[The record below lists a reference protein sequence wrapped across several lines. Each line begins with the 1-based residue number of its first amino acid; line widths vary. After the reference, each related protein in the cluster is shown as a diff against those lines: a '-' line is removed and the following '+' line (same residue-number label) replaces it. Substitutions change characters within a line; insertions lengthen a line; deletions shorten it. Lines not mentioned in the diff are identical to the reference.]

1 MDIIILLID
10 ATARKACLD
19 EISGLEI
26 RLLSLWNDYELDIK
40 IEQTNILSGNSTN
53 RKYSDDSLTL
63 AILHFSSAA
72 MLLSHAL
79 EPLGNPPKIPFRL
92 VDASKL
98 ALECIK
104 YLETRAIGCAYLR
117 MMLPLFLIMAKSASK
132 SQRQQAFNTLESWKS
147 KGIMP
152 GLCMLAENSAAK
164 QYS

>member
-19 EISGLEI
+19 EISALEI
-26 RLLSLWNDYELDIK
+26 RLLSLWNDYEMDIK

-92 VDASKL
+92 VDASK
-98 ALECIK
+98 
-104 YLETRAIGCAYLR
+104 
-117 MMLPLFLIMAKSASK
+117 
-132 SQRQQAFNTLESWKS
+132 
-147 KGIMP
+147 
-152 GLCMLAENSAAK
+152 
-164 QYS
+164 